1 MPLLPPSLPML
12 FRTFGK
18 KQLRLL
24 PAVVVLGLVGA
35 VLEGFGIGLII
46 PLLGIIMGHGDAA
59 GMGGFS
65 AVLQH
70 VGSGQ
75 SERDRLI
82 VISIAILGSIVLK
95 NIFAFANTL
104 LTTFI
109 YGKASHSI
117 RSALSERLLRVGYPF
132 FLRQSPGRLLNI
144 ISNESWRASDA
155 IQIMLSAIVSASA
168 AIILLAFLL
177 LLSWRMTLL
186 VTLGLAIVQI
196 AHAVLSANLK
206 GPSRSVASRNSHLAS
221 QMLHLVH
228 AGRLI
233 RIFGQESR
241 EKATFDTASDAV
253 RRASFVLLVRQG
265 ALPPLTEVLH
275 AALFLAVVIG
285 AWLAQVNF
293 PLIIAFV
300 ILLYRLQPH
309 MRALQGSW
317 SQLQGLSGSLEE
329 VTWMLDPFGKPQPP
343 QGDGPFHGLRQGI
356 RFDDVTFTYS
366 GTDRREVVL
375 HSATFDIRGG
385 RSTALIGRSGAGKTT
400 IVNLLCRFVEPDTG
414 RILVDGSPL
423 DGIDASQWRQHIAL
437 ASQELELVD
446 GTIFENITYGQDA
459 ATAAEAERA
468 ARLAEAHEFIER
480 LPLGYDTLVG
490 YRGINLSAGQR
501 QRIALARAL
510 VRDPD
515 LLILDEATNAI
526 DGLSEAAIVETLKSR
541 AGRRTTIVISH
552 HHSTISFCDDVVILS
567 GGRVKKQAPFGALA
581 SLTMDEL
588 YQHEPLAAPG
598 GAGAKRRRGEP
609 AK

>member
-1 MPLLPPSLPML
+1 MRLVPPSLTML
-12 FRTFGK
+12 RRALGK
-18 KQLRLL
+18 EQLRLL
-24 PAVVVLGLVGA
+24 PAVVVLGLVSA
-35 VLEGFGIGLII
+35 ALEGFGIGLII
-46 PLLGIIMGHGDAA
+46 PLLGIIMGHGDVA
-59 GMGGFS
+59 GMAGFS
-65 AVLQH
+65 AVFQH
-70 VGSGQ
+70 VGSSL

-82 VISIAILGSIVLK
+82 VISVAILGSIILK
-95 NIFAFANTL
+95 NVFAFANTL

-117 RSALSERLLRVGYPF
+117 RSALSEQLLRVGYPF
-132 FLRQSPGRLLNI
+132 FLQQSPGRLLNI

-155 IQIMLSAIVSASA
+155 IQIMLTAIVSGSA

-177 LLSWRMTLL
+177 LLSWQMTLL
-186 VTLGLAIVQI
+186 VTLGLALVQI
-196 AHAVLSANLK
+196 AHAMLSANLK
-206 GPSRSVASRNSHLAS
+206 APSRSVASRNSDLAS

-241 EKATFDTASDAV
+241 EKAVFDKASDAV
-253 RRASFVLLVRQG
+253 RRAAFVLLTRQG

-275 AALFLAVVIG
+275 AMLFLAVVIG
-285 AWLAQVNF
+285 AWFAGVSF
-293 PLIIAFV
+293 PLIVAFV

-309 MRALQGSW
+309 MRSLQMSW

-329 VTWMLDPFGKPQPP
+329 VVWMLDPSDKPQPP
-343 QGDGPFHGLRQGI
+343 QGTEPFQGLRQGI
-356 RFDDVTFTYS
+356 RFDGVTFTYS
-366 GTDRREVVL
+366 GSDQRAVVL
-375 HSATFDIRGG
+375 HSAAFEIRSG

-414 RILVDGSPL
+414 TILVDGSPL
-423 DGIDASQWRQHIAL
+423 DRIDPSQWRRHIAL

-446 GTIFENITYGQDA
+446 GTIFENIIYGQDA
-459 ATAAEAERA
+459 ATAEDAERA
-468 ARLAEAHEFIER
+468 ATLAEAHEFIQH
-480 LPLGYDTLVG
+480 LPQGYKTVVG
-490 YRGINLSAGQR
+490 YRGVNLSAGQR

-515 LLILDEATNAI
+515 LLILDEATNAV

-567 GGRVKKQAPFGALA
+567 GGRVKKQAPFATLA
-581 SLTMDEL
+581 TLSMDEL
-588 YQHEPLAAPG
+588 YQHEAL
-598 GAGAKRRRGEP
+598 E
-609 AK
+609 

>member
-1 MPLLPPSLPML
+1 MRLVPPSLPML
-12 FRTFGK
+12 RRALGR

-24 PAVVVLGLVGA
+24 PAVVILGLA
-35 VLEGFGIGLII
+35 SAALEGFGIGLII
-46 PLLGIIMGHGDAA
+46 PLLGIIMGQGDQT
-59 GMGGFS
+59 GMAGFS
-65 AVLQH
+65 AVFQH
-70 VGSGQ
+70 FGSDL

-82 VISIAILGSIVLK
+82 VISAAILGSIVLK
-95 NIFAFANTL
+95 NVFAFANTL

-117 RSALSERLLRVGYPF
+117 RSALSEQLLRVGYPF
-132 FLRQSPGRLLNI
+132 FLQQNPGRLLNI

-155 IQIMLSAIVSASA
+155 IQIVLTAIVSASA

-177 LLSWRMTLL
+177 LLSWQMTLL
-186 VTLGLAIVQI
+186 VTLGLVVVQI

-206 GPSRSVASRNSHLAS
+206 APSRSVASRNSDLAS

-241 EKATFDTASDAV
+241 EKATFDQASDAV
-253 RRASFVLLVRQG
+253 RRAAFVLLTRQG

-275 AALFLAVVIG
+275 AMLFLAVVIG
-285 AWLAQVNF
+285 AWFVGVSF
-293 PLIIAFV
+293 PLIVAFV
-300 ILLYRLQPH
+300 ILLYRLQPY
-309 MRALQGSW
+309 MRALQMAW

-329 VTWMLDPFGKPQPP
+329 VVWMLDTTDKPEPPRGHRPF
-343 QGDGPFHGLRQGI
+343 QGLAQGI
-356 RFDDVTFTYS
+356 KFDDVTFTYS
-366 GTDRREVVL
+366 GKDQRAVVL
-375 HSATFDIRGG
+375 HSAAFEIRSG

-400 IVNLLCRFVEPDTG
+400 IVNLLCRFVEPDAG

-423 DGIDASQWRQHIAL
+423 DQIDPSQWRRHVAL
-437 ASQELELVD
+437 ASQDLELVD
-446 GTIFENITYGQDA
+446 GTIFENIIYGQDA
-459 ATAAEAERA
+459 ASAGDAQRA
-468 ARLAEAHEFIER
+468 AKLAEAHEFIEH
-480 LPLGYDTLVG
+480 LPQGYQTVVG
-490 YRGINLSAGQR
+490 YRGVNLSAGQR

-515 LLILDEATNAI
+515 ILILDEATNAV

-567 GGRVKKQAPFGALA
+567 GGRVKKQAPFAALA
-581 SLTMDEL
+581 TLSMDEL
-588 YQHEPLAAPG
+588 YQHESMD
-598 GAGAKRRRGEP
+598 
-609 AK
+609 

>member
-1 MPLLPPSLPML
+1 ML
-12 FRTFGK
+12 RRALGR

-24 PAVVVLGLVGA
+24 PAVVVLGLA
-35 VLEGFGIGLII
+35 SAALEGFGIGLII
-46 PLLGIIMGHGDAA
+46 PLLGIIMGQGDQT
-59 GMGGFS
+59 GMAGFS
-65 AVLQH
+65 AVFQH
-70 VGSGQ
+70 FGSDL

-82 VISIAILGSIVLK
+82 VISAAILGSIVLK
-95 NIFAFANTL
+95 NVFAFANTL

-117 RSALSERLLRVGYPF
+117 RSALSEQLLRVGYPF
-132 FLRQSPGRLLNI
+132 FLQQSPGRLLNI

-155 IQIMLSAIVSASA
+155 IQIMLTAIVSASA

-177 LLSWRMTLL
+177 LLSWQMTLL
-186 VTLGLAIVQI
+186 VTLGLVVVQI

-206 GPSRSVASRNSHLAS
+206 GPSRSVASRNSDLAS

-241 EKATFDTASDAV
+241 EKATFDQASDAV
-253 RRASFVLLVRQG
+253 RRAAFVLLTRQG

-275 AALFLAVVIG
+275 AMLFLAVVIG
-285 AWLAQVNF
+285 AWFVGVSF
-293 PLIIAFV
+293 PLIVAFV
-300 ILLYRLQPH
+300 ILLYRLQPY
-309 MRALQGSW
+309 MRALQMAW

-329 VTWMLDPFGKPQPP
+329 VVWMLDPTDKPEPP
-343 QGDGPFHGLRQGI
+343 RGHRPFQGLAQGI
-356 RFDDVTFTYS
+356 KFDDVTFTYS
-366 GTDRREVVL
+366 GKDQRAVVL
-375 HSATFDIRGG
+375 HSAAFEIRSG

-400 IVNLLCRFVEPDTG
+400 IVNLLCRFVEPDAG

-423 DGIDASQWRQHIAL
+423 DQIDPSHWRRLIAL
-437 ASQELELVD
+437 ASQDLELVD
-446 GTIFENITYGQDA
+446 GSIFENIIYGQDA
-459 ATAAEAERA
+459 ASAGDAQRA
-468 ARLAEAHEFIER
+468 AKLAEAHEFIEH
-480 LPLGYDTLVG
+480 LPQGYQTVVG
-490 YRGINLSAGQR
+490 YRGVNLSAGQR

-515 LLILDEATNAI
+515 ILILDEATNAV

-567 GGRVKKQAPFGALA
+567 GGRVKKQAPFAALA
-581 SLTMDEL
+581 TLSMDEL
-588 YQHEPLAAPG
+588 YQHDSMD
-598 GAGAKRRRGEP
+598 
-609 AK
+609 